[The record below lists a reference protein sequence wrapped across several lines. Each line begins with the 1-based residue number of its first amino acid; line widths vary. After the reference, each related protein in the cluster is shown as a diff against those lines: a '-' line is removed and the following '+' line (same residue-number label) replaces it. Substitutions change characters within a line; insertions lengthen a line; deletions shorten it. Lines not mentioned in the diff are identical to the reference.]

1 MRMIAAAAVS
11 ALSIALFSASAFA
24 FSDEPTPTGPGV
36 RSQFADPDT
45 AIDRLANGAAGGS
58 STEVSTGSQ
67 TPSGVAEQGLP
78 PVSAQDAEPVNPNW
92 PAWMVWHQR

>member
-1 MRMIAAAAVS
+1 MRVTAAAAVS

-36 RSQFADPDT
+36 QSQFADPDE
-45 AIDRLANGAAGGS
+45 AIDHLAASAAGGS
-58 STEVSTGSQ
+58 GTALSTGSQ
-67 TPSGVAEQGLP
+67 TPSGVGVQSLP
-78 PVSAQDAEPVNPNW
+78 PASAQDAEPVNPKW